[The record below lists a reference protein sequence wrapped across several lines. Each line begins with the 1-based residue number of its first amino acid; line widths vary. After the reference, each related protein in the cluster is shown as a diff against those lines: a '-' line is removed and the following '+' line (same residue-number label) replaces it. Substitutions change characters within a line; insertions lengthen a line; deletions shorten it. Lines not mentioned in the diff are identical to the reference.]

1 MPAAAIGHSEFD
13 NRYQMWYTYVMGV
26 LSLYIVPP
34 DGHTMKN
41 HKGECAMK
49 VTPELYKDMAK
60 QAEPKSNSKVNIPIA
75 FLVGGSICAVGQL
88 LMEGFLR
95 LGLERSQAAAW
106 VSVILVACSAV
117 LTGFGL
123 YEKLAR
129 HAGAGTLVPITGF
142 ANAVVS
148 PAMEFRS
155 EGLVLGLGAK
165 MFNVAGPVL
174 VYGISASV
182 LYGLVL
188 WFVQL
193 F

>member
-142 ANAVVS
+142 AHAITS
-148 PAMEFRS
+148 CAIEAKT
-155 EGLVLGLGAK
+155 EGFVLGVGAK
-165 MFNVAGPVL
+165 IFTIAGPVL
-174 VYGISASV
+174 LYGCVAAAVYGIFYYA
-182 LYGLVL
+182 
-188 WFVQL
+188 FH
-193 F
+193 